1 MGSAI
6 EVNETD
12 GEIQPVDPRA
22 RPEMPTGC
30 GRCSKDNDDFIP
42 EATHP
47 DRGPRILR
55 ENEDLVGTCS
65 QVIES
70 NGRHVVTIAGISI
83 AVPCEIAGRV
93 KMGIG
98 RRVGIIR
105 ADGRYWAKIL

>member
-22 RPEMPTGC
+22 RP
-30 GRCSKDNDDFIP
+30 
-42 EATHP
+42 
-47 DRGPRILR
+47 RILR
-55 ENEDLVGTCS
+55 ENEELVGTCS

-93 KMGIG
+93 KTGIG
-98 RRVGIIR
+98 RRVGIMR
-105 ADGRYWAKIL
+105 ADGRYWAKIH